1 MTDKVLLVDDEAHIT
16 RNLEKVIP
24 WEMLGL
30 QVAGSAK
37 NGAEAL
43 QILDEQ
49 SIQLLLCDIRM
60 PVMDGLELVR
70 QIREKELSC
79 DIIMLSG
86 YQDFAYTRAAIQ
98 YGVNDYVLKPIPYDE
113 LTGVIARVMSNQR
126 NKQKQLF
133 EEQQKLGRMIDLA
146 SEKILY
152 DIIMDYTDFSGSHW
166 LFSGDEQQL
175 KLQQFVMIIL
185 DLDVSSETTK
195 DWRDWTDKERKLW
208 NFAVCNVL
216 REKLQVNGLHHAV
229 IQMRDGEWC
238 VLIETAETECFDD
251 TKVKEW
257 ASMLMSAVRN
267 HVKLSLN
274 AGIYR
279 GCATVGELSGA
290 YKQVQLGM
298 QLAPVH
304 DAIALYPGDGERNP
318 GEDKAFWV
326 TAERLIG
333 AVKRGDAAAVGIEVD
348 HISAQLQHL
357 NEHNGARVKPLLHFF
372 VLHLM
377 REMKEMAVFSKEQ
390 EEQLWRRLDRRFNIK
405 DLLSFIRQVTEAVT
419 ERSVDKKKQSE
430 LSMLEARTFLDRNL
444 NRDLSVEEAATYVGL
459 STSYFSLLFK
469 QTFGET
475 FIEYV
480 TRERMERAKTMLADS
495 QKSVAQIAKEVGY
508 AERRYF
514 TKVFMKYTGDN
525 PTEFRSKYQNVETYG
540 TTGLS
545 GSSASLGL
553 FGSPGKPGKPESE

>member
-1 MTDKVLLVDDEAHIT
+1 MIGKVLLVDDEAHIT

-30 QVAGSAK
+30 TVAGVAK
-37 NGAEAL
+37 NGVEAL
-43 QILDEQ
+43 QLMEKE

-70 QIREKELSC
+70 QIREREMPC

-86 YQDFAYTRAAIQ
+86 YQDFTYTRAAIQ

-113 LTGVIARVMSNQR
+113 LTGVIARVMAGQR
-126 NKQKQLF
+126 NKQKQLQ

-152 DIIMDYTDFSGSHW
+152 DIIMDYADFSGSHW
-166 LFSGDEQQL
+166 LFSGDEHQL
-175 KLQQFVMIIL
+175 KLQQFVMIVL
-185 DLDVSSETTK
+185 DLDVSSESTK
-195 DWRDWTDKERKLW
+195 DWRDWSDKERKLW

-216 REKLQVNGLHHAV
+216 REKLQNNGLHHAV
-229 IQMRDGEWC
+229 IQTRDGEWC
-238 VLIETAETECFDD
+238 VLIETGKSMSFNAE
-251 TKVKEW
+251 VIQGW
-257 ASMLMSAVRN
+257 AEMLLSAVRN

-279 GCATVGELSGA
+279 QFAKVEELSQA
-290 YKQVQLGM
+290 FKLVQMGL
-298 QLAPVH
+298 QLAPAH
-304 DAIALYPGDGERNP
+304 DAITFYPADQQGTTGADQ
-318 GEDKAFWV
+318 AFWV
-326 TAERLIG
+326 TAEKLIS
-333 AVKRGDAAAVGIEVD
+333 AVKRGDGAAVDLEVD
-348 HISAQLQHL
+348 NISRQLQL
-357 NEHNGARVKPLLHFF
+357 MNEQGGARVKPLLHFF

-377 REMKEMAVFSKEQ
+377 REMKEMSVFPREQ
-390 EEQLWRRLDRRFNIK
+390 EELLWRRLDHRFGIK
-405 DLLSFIRQVTEAVT
+405 DLLTFIRQVTNAVA
-419 ERSVDKKKQSE
+419 ERSMDKKKQSE
-430 LSMLEARTFLDRNL
+430 NSIAEAKTFLDRNL
-444 NRDLSVEEAATYVGL
+444 YRDLSVEEAATHVGL

-480 TRERMERAKTMLADS
+480 TRQRMERAKGLLAES
-495 QKSVAQIAKEVGY
+495 QKSVAQIAREVGY

-525 PTEFRSKYQNVETYG
+525 PSDYRSKFQ
-540 TTGLS
+540 
-545 GSSASLGL
+545 A
-553 FGSPGKPGKPESE
+553 PGKES

>member
-1 MTDKVLLVDDEAHIT
+1 MSDKVLLVDDEAHIT

-37 NGAEAL
+37 NGVEAL
-43 QILDEQ
+43 QLLEQ
-49 SIQLLLCDIRM
+49 QSVQLLLCDIRM

-70 QIREKELSC
+70 LIREREMTC

-126 NKQKQLF
+126 SKAKQQH

-152 DIIMDYTDFSGSHW
+152 DLIMDYTDFSGSHW

-175 KLQQFVMIIL
+175 RTQRFVMIVL
-185 DLDVSSETTK
+185 DLDVSSEKTK
-195 DWRDWTDKERKLW
+195 DWRDWADKERKLW

-216 REKLQVNGLHHAV
+216 REKLQGNGLHHAV

-238 VLIETAETECFDD
+238 VLIETAGAAEFEEQP
-251 TKVKEW
+251 VKEW
-257 ASMLMSAVRN
+257 ADMLMTAVRN

-279 GCATVGELSGA
+279 RFAGVEELSAA

-298 QLAPVH
+298 QLTPAH
-304 DAIALYPGDGERNP
+304 DTITLYPTDGERGP
-318 GEDKAFWV
+318 AEDKAFWV
-326 TAERLIG
+326 TAEKLIS
-333 AVKRGDAAAVGIEVD
+333 AVKRGDTAAVNIEVD
-348 HISAQLQHL
+348 QIASQLQHL
-357 NEHNGARVKPLLHFF
+357 NDQHSARVKPLLHFF

-377 REMKEMAVFSKEQ
+377 REMKEMAVFTREQ
-390 EEQLWRRLDRRFNIK
+390 EEQLWRRLDRRFLIK
-405 DLLSFIRQVTEAVT
+405 DLLTFIRQVTAAVT
-419 ERSVDKKKQSE
+419 DRSIDKKKQSE
-430 LSMLEARTFLDRNL
+430 LSMLEARAFLNRNL
-444 NRDLSVEEAATYVGL
+444 CRDLSVEEAATHVGL

-480 TRERMERAKTMLADS
+480 TRERMERAKTMLAETG
-495 QKSVAQIAKEVGY
+495 KSVAQIAKEVGY

-525 PTEFRSKYQNVETYG
+525 PSDFRAKFQVEDDTIH
-540 TTGLS
+540 
-545 GSSASLGL
+545 
-553 FGSPGKPGKPESE
+553 

>member
-1 MTDKVLLVDDEAHIT
+1 MRNSEEQGGEQMTDKVLLVDDEAHIT

-43 QILDEQ
+43 QILESD

-70 QIREKELSC
+70 QIREREIVC

-113 LTGVIARVMSNQR
+113 LTGVIARVMANQR
-126 NKQKQLF
+126 SKQKQLL

-152 DIIMDYTDFSGSHW
+152 DIMMDYTDFSGSHW

-175 KLQQFVMIIL
+175 RLQQFVMIVL

-195 DWRDWTDKERKLW
+195 DWRDWSDKERKLW

-216 REKLQVNGLHHAV
+216 REKLQSNGLHHAV

-238 VLIETAETECFDD
+238 ALIETAGSGSPEFDEARA
-251 TKVKEW
+251 KEW
-257 ASMLMSAVRN
+257 AGMLMAAVKS

-279 GCATVGELSGA
+279 RFANVEQLSEA
-290 YKQVQLGM
+290 YRQVQLGM
-298 QLAPVH
+298 QLTPVH
-304 DAIALYPGDGERNP
+304 NAIALYPMDSEPSP
-318 GEDKAFWV
+318 GEDKAFWL
-326 TAERLIG
+326 TAEKLIG
-333 AVKRGDAAAVGIEVD
+333 AVKRGDTATVNAEVER
-348 HISAQLQHL
+348 IASQLQHL
-357 NEHNGARVKPLLHFF
+357 NDHNSGRVKPLLHFF
-372 VLHLM
+372 MLHLM
-377 REMKEMAVFSKEQ
+377 REMKEMSLFTKEQ
-390 EEQLWRRLDRRFNIK
+390 EEQLWRRLDRRFIIK
-405 DLLSFIRQVTEAVT
+405 DLISFIRQLTDAVT

-430 LSMLEARTFLDRNL
+430 RSMLEAKSFLDRHL
-444 NRDLSVEEAATYVGL
+444 NRDISVEEVATHVGL

-480 TRERMERAKTMLADS
+480 TRERMERAKKLLTES
-495 QKSVAQIAKEVGY
+495 GKSVAQIAREVGY

-525 PTEFRSKYQNVETYG
+525 PTDYRSKYQIAD
-540 TTGLS
+540 S
-545 GSSASLGL
+545 PSMSALYDNNQRG
-553 FGSPGKPGKPESE
+553 